1 MFCHHCV
8 QCIHLMLLIR
18 LALPLVPWPY
28 YDDLFGSSPPKRLV
42 VCMYKELGCWGEEGG
57 GDGTFFSLAPFC
69 KFSLASCTYVIICVC
84 ADFLQTEF
92 VLKKLNKHLIIF
104 FTSGKFRFSAYKHLT
119 DFSLGPTHPLCQL
132 SYFCVRQP
140 CPETIAY

>member
-1 MFCHHCV
+1 
-8 QCIHLMLLIR
+8 
-18 LALPLVPWPY
+18 
-28 YDDLFGSSPPKRLV
+28 
-42 VCMYKELGCWGEEGG
+42 MYKELGCWGEVGG